1 MKKIFLN
8 TIFSVFALMVSLQTM
23 AQVKEPTDPK
33 LREMLVKQR
42 ILYKNAMQDKKYQDA
57 ANHLGWILKNVPDN
71 APYHYQVASDV
82 YPKLI
87 AELKDEKMI
96 KAYQDTFLMSYD
108 NYVKYF
114 PNDKAGK
121 PQEGTQM
128 NYKGHYAYEY
138 LSVRPEAVETLNN
151 LFKKII
157 ELNGNNTF
165 AGNLYY
171 AMDVTCTALAN
182 KKITDDAG
190 FTQFEKIS
198 AVIEYNIKNNVAQ
211 KAQFEQ
217 SNELVTKKF
226 TECFKA
232 KITCDFIEK
241 NLTKKYNETKSKE
254 EAIKLSNY
262 LSDADCTKSPLF
274 AEIAEKLA
282 KEDPS
287 FDNFYKLYQM
297 FDARGEATKAQ
308 EYFNKSQ
315 GLATTSAQK
324 TKITKKLISNS
335 EKAGNK
341 AATRTY
347 LLQLLALEPSSAS
360 NIYARIGDLYIGSP
374 ECGTK
379 DAVEGR
385 AYAIA
390 AFNMYQ
396 KAGNSAKMSYA
407 KKFYPSKAD
416 VFQSGKGGKSVT
428 LNCWIGET
436 VRIPLP
442 KEL

>member
-8 TIFSVFALMVSLQTM
+8 TIFSAFALMVSFQSI

-57 ANHLGWILKNVPDN
+57 ANHLGWIYKNTPDN
-71 APYHYQVASDV
+71 AAYHYQVASET
-82 YPKLI
+82 YPKLL
-87 AELKDEKMI
+87 AELKDDKMK

-128 NYKGHYAYEY
+128 NYKGYYAFEY
-138 LSVRPEAVETLNN
+138 LSVRPEATETLNN

-157 ELNGNNTF
+157 DLNGNNTF
-165 AGNLYY
+165 PGNLYY
-171 AMDVTCTALAN
+171 AMEATCKAMTE

-190 FTQFEKIS
+190 FIQYEKIN
-198 AVIEYNIKNNVAQ
+198 AIVEHNLKNNAAQ

-217 SNELVTKKF
+217 ASELLTKKF
-226 TECFKA
+226 TDCFKA
-232 KITCDFIEK
+232 KITCEFIEK
-241 NLTKKYNETKSKE
+241 NLSKKYNETKSKE

-297 FDARGEATKAQ
+297 FESRGEAAKAQ
-308 EYFNKSQ
+308 EYFTKSQ
-315 GLATTSAQK
+315 GLATTVPQK
-324 TKITKKLISNS
+324 TKITKKLIANS
-335 EKAGNK
+335 QKAGNK
-341 AATRTY
+341 AVTRTY
-347 LLQLLALEPSSAS
+347 LLQLLALEPSSAGT
-360 NIYARIGDLYIGSP
+360 IYASIGDLYISSS

-390 AFNMYQ
+390 AYNMYQ
-396 KAGNSAKMSYA
+396 KAGNSTKMAYA
-407 KKFYPSKAD
+407 RKFYPSKAD

-436 VRIPLP
+436 VRIPMQ

>member
-8 TIFSVFALMVSLQTM
+8 TIFSIFALMVSLQAM

-33 LREMLVKQR
+33 LREMLIKQR

-57 ANHLGWILKNVPDN
+57 VNHLGWIYKNVPDN
-71 APYHYQVASDV
+71 AAYHYQVAADT

-87 AELKDEKMI
+87 AELKDEKII

-114 PNDKAGK
+114 PKDKAGK
-121 PQEGTQM
+121 PQEGTQL
-128 NYKGHYAYEY
+128 NYKGYYAYEY
-138 LSVRPEAVETLNN
+138 LSLRAGTTETLNN

-157 ELNGNNTF
+157 ELNENNTF

-171 AMDVTCTALAN
+171 AMEATCKAMAE

-190 FTQFEKIS
+190 FAQYEKIN
-198 AVIEYNIKNNVAQ
+198 AVIEYNLKNNAAQ
-211 KAQFEQ
+211 KAEFTQANDLIMKQ
-217 SNELVTKKF
+217 F
-226 TECFKA
+226 TECFKS
-232 KITCDFIEK
+232 KITCEFIEK

-254 EAIKLSNY
+254 EAVKLSNY
-262 LSDADCTKSPLF
+262 LSEADCTKSPLF

-287 FDNFYKLYQM
+287 FENFYKLYQM
-297 FDARGEATKAQ
+297 FEARGEATKAQ
-308 EYFNKSQ
+308 EYFSKSQ
-315 GLATTSAQK
+315 GLATTTPQK

-335 EKAGNK
+335 QKTANK

-347 LLQLLALEPSSAS
+347 LLQLLALEPASAGT
-360 NIYARIGDLYIGSP
+360 IYASIGDLYIGSP

-390 AFNMYQ
+390 AWNMYQ
-396 KAGNSAKMSYA
+396 KAGNKTKMNYA
-407 KKFYPSKAD
+407 RQFYPSKAD
-416 VFQSGKGGKSVT
+416 IFQSGKGGKSVT